1 MAFEDFYNQNPVAVV
16 DQNLWTDKIPE
27 ILMQFQTGAT
37 IYTPLIDWMDRSQ
50 QTGAQYSQW
59 FEVLEGEPNV
69 DEIAINAEYI
79 PEPQGVDSRM
89 RQLTVTRYGKHFIAV
104 KPESHILQ

>member
-1 MAFEDFYNQNPVAVV
+1 MAFEDYYNINPVSVI

-27 ILMQFQTGAT
+27 IVTQFQTGAT

-50 QTGAQYSQW
+50 QTGAQFSQY
-59 FEVLEGEPNV
+59 FEVLEGEPNF

-89 RQLTVTRYGKHFIAV
+89 RQLTVARYGKHFIAI
-104 KPESHILQ
+104 ESKNQLPL